1 MENWKELFFS
11 WIYFKLLCKLINVY
25 VYLFYQINSGDR
37 KINVADIVFSY
48 FFLIELNERKNKSRV
63 IFIRNRP

>member
-48 FFLIELNERKNKSRV
+48 FFFNRTERKKK
-63 IFIRNRP
+63 